1 MKIFWL
7 TIVAIL
13 AFVFAVSLTIQLPQ
27 VQTYIAGKVV
37 KSLSEKIE
45 GDISFEKIHL
55 KPFTTL
61 VLKNTLILDKNPVKD
76 SLTGVQVDTFFR
88 AQYIIAKFTLE
99 GLFKHGSLHIDKAF
113 VSNGQMNLVLEDRPD
128 SGDGDTEAES
138 LTRIFGIVKK
148 NKQYSDK
155 ELFHI
160 RKVEIHN
167 LGFHMYNHKMEKID
181 FEGGINWNDMD
192 VRNININARELQ
204 FKGGIM
210 TGFVDKLS
218 FREKSGWVCNSISG
232 SAKVGRGRAIVKD
245 LHLTDK
251 WSDLYLPLY
260 MMSFSSVDDFSDY
273 IAKIKM
279 DGEIA
284 PSELDF
290 RTLQYFAPQLGDN
303 RLRARISGKM
313 SGYVNDFQ
321 VQDVKVA
328 LKGGGFS
335 GKVNGRM
342 TGIPEIETTRLNA
355 RVSDML
361 FTTEG
366 LGDFISEWM
375 DEGEELDLSGFA
387 KGVQ

>member
-113 VSNGQMNLVLEDRPD
+113 ISNGQMNLVLEDRPD

-148 NKQYSDK
+148 KKQYSDK

-181 FEGGINWNDMD
+181 F
-192 VRNININARELQ
+192 V
-204 FKGGIM
+204 
-210 TGFVDKLS
+210 KLS
-218 FREKSGWVCNSISG
+218 DPVPQ
-232 SAKVGRGRAIVKD
+232 AK
-245 LHLTDK
+245 
-251 WSDLYLPLY
+251 
-260 MMSFSSVDDFSDY
+260 
-273 IAKIKM
+273 
-279 DGEIA
+279 
-284 PSELDF
+284 
-290 RTLQYFAPQLGDN
+290 
-303 RLRARISGKM
+303 
-313 SGYVNDFQ
+313 
-321 VQDVKVA
+321 
-328 LKGGGFS
+328 
-335 GKVNGRM
+335 
-342 TGIPEIETTRLNA
+342 
-355 RVSDML
+355 
-361 FTTEG
+361 
-366 LGDFISEWM
+366 
-375 DEGEELDLSGFA
+375 
-387 KGVQ
+387 